1 MDLFKLLWKTVGE
14 NYVNDAFYGTWCGIW
29 DPID

>member
-1 MDLFKLLWKTVGE
+1 MNLFKLWKTVGE
-14 NYVNDAFYGTWCGIW
+14 NYVNDAFCDTRCDIW